1 MKSILW
7 FIAIIM
13 IFGWGWGFFFLAAP
27 AIIHLLLVI
36 GVVIL
41 GINLF
46 GKNKST
52 V

>member
-1 MKSILW
+1 MKTILW
-7 FIAIIM
+7 FLAIAM

-36 GVVIL
+36 GVIIL

-46 GKNKST
+46 KKDRSVG
-52 V
+52 

>member
-1 MKSILW
+1 MKTILW
-7 FIAIIM
+7 FLAIVM

-27 AIIHLLLVI
+27 AIIHLLLVV

-41 GINLF
+41 GVNLF
-46 GKNKST
+46 GKSKTT